1 MENTTVTGEYDIQLS
16 FERLLGVHTEP
27 SMGWGERI
35 ITRQS
40 DKKFYSVAFSMMIRK
55 LTPYLQN
62 TLYMHG
68 CHTNLSFGHHY
79 GKAGVITY
87 YFVRTR
93 GCQKAVSLVWPGD
106 HWLHWAQA
114 LPRGYTIRCHLQHG
128 AQVRGDLEICQH
140 LLLLC
145 LVTSNHMILSSSG
158 SSLNSCCQL
167 IKFIN

>member
-114 LPRGYTIRCHLQHG
+114 LPRGYTIRCHQTLPGGGGWALWVVDSGQWP
-128 AQVRGDLEICQH
+128 VRSPSKVQTRSAP
-140 LLLLC
+140 
-145 LVTSNHMILSSSG
+145 V
-158 SSLNSCCQL
+158 SLTR
-167 IKFIN
+167 